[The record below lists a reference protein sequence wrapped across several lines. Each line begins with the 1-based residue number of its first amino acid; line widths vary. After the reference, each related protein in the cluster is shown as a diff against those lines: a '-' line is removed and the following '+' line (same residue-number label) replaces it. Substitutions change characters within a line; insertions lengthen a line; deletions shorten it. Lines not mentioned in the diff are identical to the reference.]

1 MLKYAPSAMT
11 RPSPASAPT
20 PEHRRNI
27 ERWFARRGVPQLIEG
42 FSSESAMDRRA
53 APLISLWLILGTVL
67 WWGTRPDWPLLA
79 NLAGVVATVGWMA
92 VVWIVVSR
100 LRHRSWRIRPS
111 TFDLPDILT
120 IAFLPVVPTA
130 LIDANVGEAIESFL
144 GALTGV
150 GVIYVI
156 TGFGLIEI
164 GLWAFERLWDQVT
177 HLVELLARTLPVLLI
192 LVVFLLFATEMW
204 EAAGA
209 MSWIELGLI
218 LLLLLVVA
226 ALLVVI
232 TFRRELQRIQAQTD
246 LDGVLADAADTPAEP
261 LVRPAPADLLPMPR
275 LSWLERSNV
284 TLLVAVPQLLQAIAV
299 GAVVMAFLVVF
310 ALIAIPA
317 SVQETWI
324 GVSPRELFSFALL
337 DDLRMLS
344 EELLLVCCLLGGIVG
359 LYFAGLGITD
369 KSYRAEGFDQEV
381 AGVRKILAV
390 RTLYKHAVATSVPDR
405 LPDRVV

>member
-1 MLKYAPSAMT
+1 MTLASPPSAVLD
-11 RPSPASAPT
+11 
-20 PEHRRNI
+20 PELRLDI

-100 LRHRSWRIRPS
+100 LRNRSWRVRPS
-111 TFDLPDILT
+111 TFDVLDILT
-120 IAFLPVVPTA
+120 IAFLPVVPAA
-130 LIDANVGEAIESFL
+130 LIDADIGEALKSFL

-150 GVIYVI
+150 GAIYVI

-177 HLVELLARTLPVLLI
+177 HIVELVARTLPVLLI
-192 LVVFLLFATEMW
+192 LVVFLLFAAEMW

-218 LLLLLVVA
+218 QLLLLGVA

-232 TFRRELQRIQAQTD
+232 TVRGELARIEARTDRE
-246 LDGVLADAADTPAEP
+246 GVLADAAHTPAEP
-261 LVRPAPADLLPMPR
+261 LVGGAPAGLLPMPR
-275 LSWLERSNV
+275 LSLLERSNV
-284 TLLVAVPQLLQAIAV
+284 TLLVAIPQLLQAIAV

-310 ALIAIPA
+310 ALIAVPA

-324 GVSPRELFSFALL
+324 GAPPRDIVTFTML
-337 DDLRMLS
+337 DELRMLS

-369 KSYRAEGFDQEV
+369 ASYRAEGFDQEV
-381 AGVRKILAV
+381 AGVREILAV
-390 RTLYKHAVATSVPDR
+390 RTLYLRALDVRTG
-405 LPDRVV
+405 LPDS